1 MICSFLTQSDIV
13 MYDNFMYT
21 VVKCMDRYVKVQ
33 QKQQLLAEAPILVLF
48 GVQFLINVDLS
59 RWNNAP
65 MKSNFRSSSLDCTP
79 AKEKSID
86 SP

>member
-1 MICSFLTQSDIV
+1 MFTKSC
-13 MYDNFMYT
+13 
-21 VVKCMDRYVKVQ
+21 Q

-48 GVQFLINVDLS
+48 GVQFLVIVDLS
-59 RWNNAP
+59 RWNNTPP
-65 MKSNFRSSSLDCTP
+65 MKSNFRLSSLDFTP